1 MKSLEE
7 LQKELEREDLT
18 PQEYGEVLKE
28 YLIGLTEE
36 RVAYTRTVAALSG
49 VVKELLGFYV
59 HCKELKLNPEDF
71 KVQTFNLVA
80 NPEGGYSFSFTGVIP
95 SVQPQS

>member
-7 LQKELEREDLT
+7 LQKELEREELT
-18 PQEYGEVLKE
+18 PQEYIDVFKE
-28 YLIGLTEE
+28 YLAAIAED
-36 RVAYTRTVAALSG
+36 RVTYTRTTAALTG

-71 KVQTFNLVA
+71 KVQTFNLVPS
-80 NPEGGYSFSFTGVIP
+80 PEGGYSFSFTGAMPNVK
-95 SVQPQS
+95 PQS